1 MHPSEQPAAR
11 KKLTPVMRQ
20 YEEAKALHPDAILFF
35 RMGDFYEMFNDDA
48 VLVARSLNLT
58 LTSRNKGEPDE
69 VPMAGVPHHAA
80 HGYIARLLA
89 LGHKVAICEQCGDPS
104 KIKGLVPRQ
113 VVRVVT
119 PGLVTDSEQLDARAN
134 HYLAAVD
141 GGGVPRGDGGAA
153 GGPYGLS
160 LLDLSTGE
168 LSATSIPD
176 AATLLAELARA
187 DPREALI
194 ARDLPDVRA
203 AATSLACRAALRD
216 DDDLDSAQ
224 IASILDDAALEPIS
238 AAALEEHPLPAV
250 RAAARALRFARRCSP
265 GARIPVRRIAPHDTS
280 GTLRIDE
287 TAQSHLE
294 LARAADGGRRGTLL
308 DVIDCTVTPGGARLL
323 RRRLLTPLA
332 EVAAIR
338 RRLDEVELF
347 VSHPRARGE
356 LREALGGVGDLERL
370 SVRALLGEAT
380 PRDLGCLRDGLTAAP
395 AAIAAV
401 RSIPDLGSAA
411 ERGTDGAAERG
422 RAGAAERPTAER
434 GKERAAA
441 RGGGPAEDR
450 RRAAAGSSAEPLLA
464 EAAALDVVADVR
476 AELAAALVERPPPN
490 AREGG
495 IFREGYDKELDEARA
510 VEKNAT
516 ELILALE
523 AKLRS
528 QTGAPSLRVKY
539 TRVFGWYIEVTRAHI
554 AKVPDT
560 FRRKQTVATG
570 ERYTSDELD
579 ELADKIE
586 HAGARALERETA
598 LFERLRAAVA
608 KSEGRLRALARKLA
622 AWDVAAALADVA
634 HRNDYVR
641 PHVTSGEA
649 IAIRDGR
656 HPVVERF
663 AAAGHFVPNDTR
675 LDLSGE
681 RLWLITGPNMAGKST
696 LMRQVALIVV
706 LAQMGSYVPAR
717 EAEIGLVD
725 RILSRVG
732 ASDNVAR
739 GESTFMVEMRET
751 AEILRDATRRSLVIL
766 DEIGRGTSTYD
777 GLAIAWAVAE
787 HLFDAIGCRALF
799 ATHYHELTELSARSP
814 GIANYS
820 VAAREH
826 GDDVIF
832 LHKLEAG
839 PASRSYGVAVARL
852 AGVPEGVLARA
863 RAILATLESGAALPG
878 GKHASLRGRTRAGAA
893 QLDLFAPAQAA
904 VPPEQTAVIET
915 LRSVDVD
922 RLAPLDALKLV
933 VKLKGLL
940 GSGAGDT
947 R

>member
-20 YEEAKALHPDAILFF
+20 YEDAKALHPDAVLFF

-48 VLVARSLNLT
+48 VLVSRALNLT
-58 LTSRNKGEPDE
+58 LTSRNKGEPE
-69 VPMAGVPHHAA
+69 ESPMAGVPHHAA

-89 LGHKVAICEQCGDPS
+89 LGHKVAICEQIGDPS

-119 PGLVTDSEQLDARAN
+119 PGLVTETDQLDARAN

-141 GGGVPRGDGGAA
+141 GGGAPRGDGGAA

-168 LSATSIPD
+168 LSATSLPD
-176 AATLLAELARA
+176 ATALLAELARA

-194 ARDLPDVRA
+194 ARDLPDIRA
-203 AATSLACRAALRD
+203 AATSLSCRAALRD
-216 DDDLDSAQ
+216 DDELDSAQ
-224 IASILDDAALEPIS
+224 VASILDDAAIEPIS
-238 AAALEEHPLPAV
+238 AAALAEHPLPAV

-287 TAQSHLE
+287 TAQAHLE
-294 LARAADGGRRGTLL
+294 LARAADGGRRGSLL
-308 DVIDCTVTPGGARLL
+308 DVIDGTVTPGGARLL

-332 EVAAIR
+332 DVAAIR

-347 VSHPRARGE
+347 VAHPRARGE

-395 AAIAAV
+395 GAVAAV
-401 RSIPDLGSAA
+401 RSIPDLG
-411 ERGTDGAAERG
+411 D
-422 RAGAAERPTAER
+422 AG
-434 GKERAAA
+434 
-441 RGGGPAEDR
+441 
-450 RRAAAGSSAEPLLA
+450 AEPLLA
-464 EAAALDVVADVR
+464 EAAAVDVVADVR
-476 AELAAALVERPPPN
+476 AELAAALIERPPPN

-495 IFREGYDKELDEARA
+495 IFREGYDEELDEARA

-523 AKLRS
+523 AKLRA

-539 TRVFGWYIEVTRAHI
+539 TRVFGWYIEVTRAHV
-554 AKVPDT
+554 AKVPET

-586 HAGARALERETA
+586 HAGARALEREAA
-598 LFERLRAAVA
+598 LFERLRGLVA
-608 KSEGRLRALARKLA
+608 KSEGRLRALARKVA
-622 AWDVAAALADVA
+622 SWDVAAALADVA

-656 HPVVERF
+656 HPVVERY

-675 LDLSGE
+675 LDLAGE

-787 HLFDAIGCRALF
+787 HLLDAIGCRALF
-799 ATHYHELTELSARSP
+799 ATHYHELTELSSRAP

-878 GKHASLRGRTRAGAA
+878 GKHASLRGRTRGGAA
-893 QLDLFAPAQAA
+893 QLDLFVPAQAA
-904 VPPEQTAVIET
+904 VAPEQAAVIET

-922 RLAPLDALKLV
+922 RLAPLDALRLV
-933 VKLKGLL
+933 AKLKGLL
-940 GSGAGDT
+940 GGAGK
-947 R
+947 

>member
-48 VLVARSLNLT
+48 VLVARALNLT
-58 LTSRNKGEPDE
+58 LTSRNKGEADE

-89 LGHKVAICEQCGDPS
+89 LGHKVSICEQCGDPS

-141 GGGVPRGDGGAA
+141 GGGAPRGDDGAA

-194 ARDLPDVRA
+194 ARDLPDIRA

-238 AAALEEHPLPAV
+238 AAALEEHSLPAV

-332 EVAAIR
+332 DVAAIR

-395 AAIAAV
+395 AAIAAI
-401 RSIPDLGSAA
+401 RSIPDLS
-411 ERGTDGAAERG
+411 
-422 RAGAAERPTAER
+422 
-434 GKERAAA
+434 
-441 RGGGPAEDR
+441 
-450 RRAAAGSSAEPLLA
+450 EPLIA
-464 EAAALDVVADVR
+464 EAAALDVVADVC
-476 AELAAALVERPPPN
+476 AGLTAALVERPPPN

-495 IFREGYDKELDEARA
+495 VFREGYDKELDEARA

-554 AKVPDT
+554 AKVPET

-598 LFERLRAAVA
+598 LFERLRTAVA

-649 IAIRDGR
+649 LAIRDGR

-799 ATHYHELTELSARSP
+799 ATHYHELTELAARSP

-915 LRSVDVD
+915 LRTVDVD

-940 GSGAGDT
+940 GGGA

>member
-1 MHPSEQPAAR
+1 MQPSEQPVAR

-20 YEEAKALHPDAILFF
+20 YEDAKALHPDAILFF

-48 VLVARSLNLT
+48 VLVSRALNLT

-69 VPMAGVPHHAA
+69 SPMAGVPHHAA

-119 PGLVTDSEQLDARAN
+119 PGLVTETEQLDARAN

-141 GGGVPRGDGGAA
+141 GGGAPRGDALGA

-168 LSATSIPD
+168 LSATSVPD

-203 AATSLACRAALRD
+203 AAASLACRAALRD
-216 DDDLDSAQ
+216 DEELDSAQ
-224 IASILDDAALEPIS
+224 VASILDDAAIEPIS
-238 AAALEEHPLPAV
+238 AAALAEHPLPAV

-287 TAQSHLE
+287 TAQAHLE
-294 LARAADGGRRGTLL
+294 LVRAADGGRRGTLL

-323 RRRLLTPLA
+323 RRRLLSPLA
-332 EVAAIR
+332 DLAGIR

-356 LREALGGVGDLERL
+356 LRQALGGVGDLERL

-380 PRDLGCLRDGLTAAP
+380 PRDLGLLRDGLTAAP

-401 RSIPDLGSAA
+401 RSIPDLGKAA
-411 ERGTDGAAERG
+411 ARSDDG
-422 RAGAAERPTAER
+422 
-434 GKERAAA
+434 AAA
-441 RGGGPAEDR
+441 RGND
-450 RRAAAGSSAEPLLA
+450 AAAVGSSAEPLLA
-464 EAAALDVVADVR
+464 EAAALDVVADVC
-476 AELAAALVERPPPN
+476 AELTAALIERPPPN
-490 AREGG
+490 TREGG
-495 IFREGYDKELDEARA
+495 IFREGYDKELDDARG

-523 AKLRS
+523 AKLRT
-528 QTGAPSLRVKY
+528 QTAAPSLRVKY

-554 AKVPDT
+554 AKVPET

-598 LFERLRAAVA
+598 LFDRLRALVA

-641 PHVTSGEA
+641 PHVTAGEA
-649 IAIRDGR
+649 LAIRDGR
-656 HPVVERF
+656 HPVVERY

-799 ATHYHELTELSARSP
+799 ATHYHELTELSARAP

-878 GKHASLRGRTRAGAA
+878 GKHASLRGRTRGGAA

-904 VPPEQTAVIET
+904 VPPEQSAVIET
-915 LRSVDVD
+915 LRAVDVD
-922 RLAPLDALKLV
+922 RLAPLDALRLV
-933 VKLKGLL
+933 AKLKGLL
-940 GSGAGDT
+940 GGGG
-947 R
+947 

>member
-1 MHPSEQPAAR
+1 MHPSEQPAAK

-48 VLVARSLNLT
+48 VLVSRALNLT
-58 LTSRNKGEPDE
+58 LTARNKGEPDE
-69 VPMAGVPHHAA
+69 IPMAGVPHHAA

-119 PGLVTDSEQLDARAN
+119 PGLVTETEQLDARAN

-141 GGGVPRGDGGAA
+141 GGGVPRGDAGAA

-224 IASILDDAALEPIS
+224 VASILDDAALEPIS
-238 AAALEEHPLPAV
+238 AAALAEHPLPAV

-265 GARIPVRRIAPHDTS
+265 GARIPVRRVAPHDTS

-294 LARAADGGRRGTLL
+294 LVRAADGGRRGTLL

-332 EVAAIR
+332 DVAAIR

-347 VSHPRARGE
+347 VSHPRARSE

-380 PRDLGCLRDGLTAAP
+380 PRDLGCLRDGLAAAP
-395 AAIAAV
+395 AAVAAV
-401 RSIPDLGSAA
+401 RSIPDLS
-411 ERGTDGAAERG
+411 
-422 RAGAAERPTAER
+422 
-434 GKERAAA
+434 
-441 RGGGPAEDR
+441 
-450 RRAAAGSSAEPLLA
+450 EPLLA
-464 EAAALDVVADVR
+464 EAAALDVVADVC
-476 AELAAALVERPPPN
+476 AELTAALIERPPPN

-495 IFREGYDKELDEARA
+495 VFREGYDKELDEARA

-539 TRVFGWYIEVTRAHI
+539 TRVFGWYIEVTRAHLG
-554 AKVPDT
+554 KVPDT

-598 LFERLRAAVA
+598 LFERLRALVA
-608 KSEGRLRALARKLA
+608 KGEGRLRALARRLA

-641 PHVTSGEA
+641 PHVTSGDA
-649 IAIRDGR
+649 LAIRDGR

-675 LDLSGE
+675 LDLAGE

-706 LAQMGSYVPAR
+706 LAQMGSFVPAR

-787 HLFDAIGCRALF
+787 HLFEAIGCRALF
-799 ATHYHELTELSARSP
+799 ATHYHELTELAARAP

-878 GKHASLRGRTRAGAA
+878 GKHASLRGRSRSGAA

-904 VPPEQTAVIET
+904 VPPEQAAVIET
-915 LRSVDVD
+915 LRAVDVD

-933 VKLKGLL
+933 AKLKGLL
-940 GSGAGDT
+940 GAGAK
-947 R
+947 